1 MQEKDKNPSESEE
14 QSPYGI
20 LKMDANSC
28 KPLREVVFET
38 IRSAIV
44 HGDFKPGERLME
56 VKLANELGVSRTP
69 VRESIR
75 KLELEGLVKMVPR
88 KGAYVTP
95 MSLTDLKEMMEIR
108 GALEALVAQLAA
120 TNASAEDIE
129 TMRESNRK
137 FEEGVHNNDED
148 AIINHDITF
157 HDALYK
163 SSGNGR
169 LQNMIH
175 TLREQMLRFR
185 VEYVHHIAQKK
196 PLPGQHEDIIASI
209 VAHDPEKAA
218 YYARRHIEITEADMV
233 ELLTGDTAFEPEK
246 EAK

>member
-1 MQEKDKNPSESEE
+1 MEE
-14 QSPYGI
+14 QAKHQWHHR
-20 LKMDANSC
+20 LQMDAESC

-95 MSLTDLKEMMEIR
+95 MSITDLKEMMEIR
-108 GALEALVAQLAA
+108 GALEALVARLAA
-120 TNASAEDIE
+120 THATPEDIAAL
-129 TMRESNRK
+129 RASNQK
-137 FEEGVHNNDED
+137 FEAGVHDNDGE
-148 AIINHDITF
+148 AIIDNDITF
-157 HDALYK
+157 HEVLYRA
-163 SSGNGR
+163 SGNGR
-169 LQNMIH
+169 LRSMIH

-185 VEYVHHIAQKK
+185 VEYVHRIDKKK
-196 PLPGQHEDIIASI
+196 PLPGQHRDIVDSI
-209 VAHDPEKAA
+209 EAGDAEAA
-218 YYARRHIEITEADMV
+218 ANYARRHISITERDMM
-233 ELLTGDTAFEPEK
+233 ELLAGDEAFEPLEK
-246 EAK
+246 A